1 VNADQATR
9 PTAGRH
15 LALVGP
21 TASGKS
27 ALALALA
34 ERRRAQGELVE
45 LVTVD
50 SMQVYRG
57 MDIGT
62 ASPTAEERRR
72 VPHHLVDVADPS
84 DEYSVAEFRDAA
96 DRALADIE
104 SRGGSA
110 ILAGGTGLY
119 LQAVIDR
126 LELPGRFPEVA
137 ASLEAEPDTEG
148 LHRRLAQL
156 DPAAASRIER
166 GNRRRIVR
174 ALEVTLGSGRRF
186 SEFGPGLD
194 AYPSTPFVLTGL
206 RVDRELL
213 GERIAA
219 RYAAQMDAGFL
230 DEVRALAARPVGL
243 SRTAAQALGYRE
255 LLGHLRGEVSLDEA
269 LGQAI
274 DRTRQFAVRQIRW
287 FRRDPRIEWF
297 DHDGDPLAVL
307 DALDAHWRLHA

>member
-1 VNADQATR
+1 
-9 PTAGRH
+9 
-15 LALVGP
+15 
-21 TASGKS
+21 
-27 ALALALA
+27 LALA

-62 ASPTAEERRR
+62 ASPTAEERQR
-72 VPHHLVDVADPS
+72 VPHHLVDLADPA
-84 DEYSVAEFRDAA
+84 DEFSVAEFRTAA
-96 DRALADIE
+96 DAVLADIE

-110 ILAGGTGLY
+110 ILVGGTGLY
-119 LQAVIDR
+119 LQSVIDR
-126 LELPGRFPEVA
+126 LELPGRFPDVA
-137 ASLEAEPDTEG
+137 ARLEAEPDTEG
-148 LHRRLAQL
+148 LYRRLVQL
-156 DPAAASRIER
+156 DPDAAARIER

-174 ALEVTLGSGRRF
+174 ALEVTVGSGRRF

-194 AYPSTPFVLTGL
+194 AYPPTPFLLSGL
-206 RVDRELL
+206 RVERELL

-219 RYAAQMDAGFL
+219 RYVAQMDAGFL
-230 DEVRALAARPVGL
+230 DEVRTLAARPGGL

-255 LLGHLRGEVSLDEA
+255 LLGHLRGEASLDEA
-269 LGQAI
+269 LALAI

-307 DALDAHWRLHA
+307 DALDAHWRRHA